1 MVKSVKSTPVFQ
13 ILAKMMGL
21 AFRTLLQQTILHAT
35 AKVLLTVINAKLT
48 PAFQILVKMVA
59 LVHKISQLQQI
70 SLAFAKV
77 VFMEI
82 DAKLIH
88 VIRPIRP
95 FLRANVKMAEA
106 ASQLMKQTL
115 LASVNL
121 GFMVIH
127 ANLRTVILSSTLC
140 NYKVLF

>member
-1 MVKSVKSTPVFQ
+1 MVFS
-13 ILAKMMGL
+13 
-21 AFRTLLQQTILHAT
+21 
-35 AKVLLTVINAKLT
+35 VINAKPT
-48 PAFQILVKMVA
+48 PAFQILVKMMA
-59 LVHKISQLQQI
+59 LVHKILQLQVI
-70 SLAFAKV
+70 SLANAKV
-77 VFMEI
+77 VIMEI

-88 VIRPIRP
+88 V
-95 FLRANVKMAEA
+95 LRANVKMAEA